1 MKVLFMGTPQFAAD
15 SLRALVDARHDIRAV
30 VTRPDAAAGRGRPVK
45 PSAVKALAVDLGLP
59 VVQPAGVRSEAL
71 LREMTALAPDI
82 LVVVAFGRILPRP
95 LLDVAPLGA
104 VNVHASLLPRYR
116 GAAPIAW
123 AIAGMERETGVTT
136 QRMIERLDAGDI
148 LVQRSIPIA
157 PDDTAA
163 TLERRL
169 AALGSS
175 VLVETLA
182 GLASGTIVPRP
193 QDESLAT
200 QAPPLTKED
209 GRIDWSRAARVI
221 EARVRAFDPWPGAHL
236 ILPRGGKRLIVWKAR
251 PEPGRFADEPGT
263 VTGVNPE
270 VVVACG
276 SHEGVAL
283 LEVQPEGRR
292 RMTGA
297 AAAAGRYLL
306 PGDRLGRP

>member
-1 MKVLFMGTPQFAAD
+1 MGTPQFAAD
-15 SLRALVDARHDIRAV
+15 SLRALVDARHDVRGV
-30 VTRPDAAAGRGRPVK
+30 VTRPDAAAGRGRPVR
-45 PSAVKALAVDLGLP
+45 PSAVKALATELGLR
-59 VVQPAGVRSEAL
+59 VMQPAGVRSEGFHRDVA
-71 LREMTALAPDI
+71 ALAPDVV
-82 LVVVAFGRILPRP
+82 VVVAFGRILPRP

-123 AIAGMERETGVTT
+123 AIAGGERETGVTT

-148 LVQRSIPIA
+148 LLQRAIPVA

-169 AALGSS
+169 ASLGSS

-182 GLASGTIVPRP
+182 GLGSGTIVPQP

-200 QAPPLTKED
+200 HAPPLTKED
-209 GRIDWSRAARVI
+209 GRIDWGQAAHVI

-236 ILPRGGKRLIVWKAR
+236 TLPRGGKRLIVWKAR
-251 PEPGRFADEPGT
+251 PEPGPFTREPGT
-263 VTGVNPE
+263 VAEVSPE
-270 VVVACG
+270 VVVACVG
-276 SHEGVAL
+276 GEGLAL

-292 RMTGA
+292 RMAGA